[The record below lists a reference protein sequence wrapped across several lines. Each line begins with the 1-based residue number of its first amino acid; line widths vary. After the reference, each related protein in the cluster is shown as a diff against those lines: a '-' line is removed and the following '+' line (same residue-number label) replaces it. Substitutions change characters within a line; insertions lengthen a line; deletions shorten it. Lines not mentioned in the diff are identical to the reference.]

1 MMELNG
7 GKTIMIVEDEP
18 RTRTGL
24 HKTLE
29 RWAAGRH
36 RVVAVDS
43 ASAALKWIDAEP
55 VDLIVTDIRMPE
67 MDGLT
72 LLKEVR
78 ERGKQ
83 TEAIILSGYPEFDYA
98 QEAIRLGVVNYLVKP
113 VHKQKMIDA
122 VAQALALQENRR
134 RFHSISEHMQDE
146 MIADHGGRALRAPV
160 KEAIRYVERN
170 LGGELSL
177 REVSAH
183 VHLNA
188 SYFSFLFKEQTG
200 INFSEFVTRARI
212 EKAKKLLLT
221 TDLTNAEIAEQ
232 SGYRTPKYFV
242 RLFRELEGETPGQYR
257 KRKDSGK
264 IR

>member
-1 MMELNG
+1 MELNG

-29 RWAAGRH
+29 RSAASRH

-43 ASAALKWIDAEP
+43 AARAQ
-55 VDLIVTDIRMPE
+55 
-67 MDGLT
+67 MDRCGTGRSDRNRYSHARDGRVT

-122 VAQALALQENRR
+122 VAQALALQENGR